1 MSFTCACGKTYD
13 GYAQCFPCPAEQ
25 ERLEGLSKPEPI
37 VEEEEG
43 VPPEIIEG
51 TSVLKKNKTIVTDI
65 NTLKENNLTV
75 IGSCKGLILNFA
87 KNKNSSYIS
96 TSNYQTLNSY
106 DLSGNNTN

>member
-25 ERLEGLSKPEPI
+25 ERLEELSKPEPI
-37 VEEEEG
+37 VEEG

-65 NTLKENNLTV
+65 NTLKENNLTI
-75 IGSCKGLILNFA
+75 IGTCNGTRKGLILNFA

-96 TSNYQTLNSY
+96 TSNYPT
-106 DLSGNNTN
+106 